1 MESLGE
7 EIKNKA
13 EKNKCLQD
21 LERSN
26 NSSKSYSIDEI
37 RNSEDV
43 ILRSSDNSLLARV
56 QKAQEDIRKDNASDH
71 CKNIINLKNTPTQN
85 QHKEKKIFGT
95 PSIVKDF
102 KFKTPTSGK
111 TTQST
116 LRTAHYSSGNHFG
129 TKINHGSGPKSI
141 PSYQRDTKAS
151 TLKRSPA
158 KVIISRVIITIITI
172 RQIVNE
178 TQKRKKAGMR
188 PNLTLYFLFRT
199 RQKLHQLLEI
209 FFLRH
214 LILVLREVYLAL

>member
-13 EKNKCLQD
+13 EKNKCLQE

-37 RNSEDV
+37 NSDDV
-43 ILRSSDNSLLARV
+43 ILRSNDNSLLARV
-56 QKAQEDIRKDNASDH
+56 QKAQADIRKDNASDN
-71 CKNIINLKNTPTQN
+71 CKSIIDLKNTPTQN
-85 QHKEKKIFGT
+85 QHREKKIFGT

-111 TTQST
+111 TAQST

-158 KVIISRVIITIITI
+158 KVIISRVIITIIQMIKTQESWYEPILTI
-172 RQIVNE
+172 
-178 TQKRKKAGMR
+178 
-188 PNLTLYFLFRT
+188 YFLFRT
-199 RQKLHQLLEI
+199 RRKRHQLLEI

>member
-71 CKNIINLKNTPTQN
+71 CKNIINLKNTPTHN

-158 KVIISRVIITIITI
+158 KVIISRVIITT
-172 RQIVNE
+172 VKTLNV
-178 TQKRKKAGMR
+178 RK
-188 PNLTLYFLFRT
+188 
-199 RQKLHQLLEI
+199 
-209 FFLRH
+209 
-214 LILVLREVYLAL
+214 LV

>member
-26 NSSKSYSIDEI
+26 NSSKSYSTDEI

-56 QKAQEDIRKDNASDH
+56 QKAQEDIRKDNVSDH
-71 CKNIINLKNTPTQN
+71 CKNIINLKNTPTHN

-158 KVIISRVIITIITI
+158 KVILSRVIITI
-172 RQIVNE
+172 RQMIK
-178 TQKRKKAGMR
+178 T
-188 PNLTLYFLFRT
+188 
-199 RQKLHQLLEI
+199 
-209 FFLRH
+209 
-214 LILVLREVYLAL
+214 

>member
-43 ILRSSDNSLLARV
+43 ILRSNDNSLLARV
-56 QKAQEDIRKDNASDH
+56 QKAQEDIRKDNSSDN

-158 KVIISRVIITIITI
+158 KVILSRVIITI
-172 RQIVNE
+172 RQMIN
-178 TQKRKKAGMR
+178 KKAGMR

-199 RQKLHQLLEI
+199 RRKRHQLPET